1 LWPVKGPAALV
12 LTLVLLLCAAPPA
25 QGQTVGWVAR
35 KAAAVEF
42 LQHRSGV
49 ASFAVVDEHGRL
61 RGYRPWRIAPSASL
75 LKPMLLVA
83 YLNKPTVRKRAL
95 TASERGLLG
104 PMIRRSDNYAAGVI
118 LGRVGARLYA
128 LARRARMGHFR
139 LRSPWGL
146 SEVTAAGQA
155 RFFHRID
162 LYVPVRHRVYARRL
176 LAGIV
181 PAQRWGIPP
190 VKPPGWKLFFKGG
203 WGSGTGRVTHQSAL
217 LEQGTR
223 RISLSVLTEWNPSH
237 AYGTWT
243 IRGVAHRLLK
253 APLPSP

>member
-1 LWPVKGPAALV
+1 VKGSAALV
-12 LTLVLLLCAAPPA
+12 LTLGVLLLAAPSA
-25 QGQTVGWVAR
+25 QGQAAGWAAR
-35 KAAAVEF
+35 KAAAVEY
-42 LQHRSGV
+42 LQHRAGV
-49 ASFAVVDEHGRL
+49 ASFAVVDERGRL

-83 YLNKPTVRKRAL
+83 YLNKPAVRTRAL

-104 PMIRRSDNYAAGVI
+104 PMIRRSDNDAAGVI
-118 LGRVGARLYA
+118 LGRVGAGRLYA
-128 LARRARMGHFR
+128 LARRAQMGHFR

-155 RFFHRID
+155 WFFHRID
-162 LYVPVRHRVYARRL
+162 LYVPARHRVYARGL
-176 LAGIV
+176 LARIV

-190 VKPPGWKLFFKGG
+190 VKPSGWRLFFKGG

-223 RISLSVLTEWNPSH
+223 RISLSVLTEWNPNH
-237 AYGTWT
+237 TYGTRT
-243 IRGVAHRLLK
+243 ISGVAQRLLNT
-253 APLPSP
+253 PLPSP

>member
-1 LWPVKGPAALV
+1 MKGPAALLV
-12 LTLVLLLCAAPPA
+12 TLVLLLCSAPAAP
-25 QGQTVGWVAR
+25 GQTAGWAAR
-35 KAAAVEF
+35 RAAAVEYV
-42 LQHRSGV
+42 LHRAGV
-49 ASFAVVDEHGRL
+49 ASFAVIDERGRL
-61 RGYRPWRIAPSASL
+61 RGYRPGRIAPSASL

-83 YLNKPTVRKRAL
+83 YLNKPVVRTRAL

-104 PMIRRSDNYAAGVI
+104 PMIRRSDNDAAGVI
-118 LGRVGARLYA
+118 LDRVGAGRLYA

-155 RFFHRID
+155 RFFQRID
-162 LYVPVRHRVYARRL
+162 LYVPARHRVYARRL

-190 VKPPGWKLFFKGG
+190 VKPPGWRLFFKGG

-217 LEQGTR
+217 LKQGTR
-223 RISLSVLTEWNPSH
+223 RLSLSVLTEWNPNH
-237 AYGTWT
+237 TYGTRT
-243 IRGVAHRLLK
+243 IRGIAQRLLHS
-253 APLPSP
+253 PLPSP